1 VVPIHID
8 IRLFNEGYHDFAGS
22 GAIHLT
28 GAIGALTTTW
38 MLKPR
43 TNRFNPHNADDFEP
57 NNPTYITLSTLS
69 LYFCWMF
76 FNAGSS
82 FAISGDNIYVVATAG
97 MNTMLSGA
105 SGGITVFVIH
115 YLMNRN
121 TSQRYSLVM
130 ICNGNLAG
138 LVAVTGYIRLQ

>member
-1 VVPIHID
+1 M
-8 IRLFNEGYHDFAGS
+8 GYLDFAGS
-22 GAIHLT
+22 GTIHLT
-28 GAIGALTTTW
+28 GAIGALVTTV

-43 TNRFNPHNADDFEP
+43 TNRFNPKYSDEFQPSNI
-57 NNPTYITLSTLS
+57 TYIVLSTLI

-82 FAISGDNIYVVATAG
+82 LAISGDNIYVMGTAG

-105 SGGITVFVIH
+105 SGGLTVFIIH
-115 YLMNRN
+115 YLLNKQSNSRF
-121 TSQRYSLVM
+121 SLVM

-138 LVAVTGYIRLQ
+138 LVAITGFRLFVHL

>member
-1 VVPIHID
+1 MQM
-8 IRLFNEGYHDFAGS
+8 GYLDFAGS
-22 GAIHLT
+22 GTIHLT
-28 GAIGALTTTW
+28 GAIGALVTTV

-43 TNRFNPHNADDFEP
+43 ANRFDPKYDQEFQPSNI
-57 NNPTYITLSTLS
+57 TYIVLSTLS

-82 FAISGDNIYVVATAG
+82 LAMSGDNIYILATAG

-105 SGGITVFVIH
+105 SGGLTVFLIH
-115 YLMNRN
+115 YWLNRN
-121 TSQRYSLVM
+121 AKNKYSLVM

-138 LVAVTGYIRLQ
+138 LVAITG